1 MQVASI
7 PENYAPLADLLRPK
21 LSPWRKFTIAIDGV
35 DNSGKSSLARF
46 LAWQLGMPAIETDL
60 MLSQSD
66 VGPWHDGA
74 LISRLVTARHQLN
87 RPVIVEGVF
96 VLAILRSIDIAPDI
110 LVRVEAA
117 GRTGS
122 ITWRGKFLAYLE
134 EYPRAKAPDY
144 VINWE
149 PVE

>member
-1 MQVASI
+1 M
-7 PENYAPLADLLRPK
+7 
-21 LSPWRKFTIAIDGV
+21 
-35 DNSGKSSLARF
+35 ARWSTH
-46 LAWQLGMPAIETDL
+46 LPI
-60 MLSQSD
+60 SD
-66 VGPWHDGA
+66 CSTPVE
-74 LISRLVTARHQLN
+74 S
-87 RPVIVEGVF
+87 PVIVEGVF